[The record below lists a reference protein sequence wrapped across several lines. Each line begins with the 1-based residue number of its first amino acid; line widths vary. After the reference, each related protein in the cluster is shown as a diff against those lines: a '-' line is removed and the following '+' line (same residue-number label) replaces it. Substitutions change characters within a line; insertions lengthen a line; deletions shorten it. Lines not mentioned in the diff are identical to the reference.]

1 MDTYRKTHGNVP
13 ISEYVGYALANKG
26 RASDPNNVYN
36 PQDGPDAYTNTA
48 AYEKM
53 SAYATAARTRHGDDF
68 DLTTEP
74 LDTDL
79 LMRTGGGK
87 QHGRYM
93 IAHSAI
99 NPATVPTLREVRQ
112 GSSSTSDVP
121 IRPRQP
127 SSVQQIAAMQ
137 SQLEELRT
145 RQDELQEAHRREL
158 AAALA
163 ARDEAHRRH
172 MEAQQQHTQ
181 RQISDLVGYFQSIQ
195 SSTAPPLPASL
206 FAPPPVPPPVPAPAG
221 SPHQSW
227 GSNPTPSP
235 ESGWQV
241 TTYGHPST
249 QHTWP
254 GAHPQHGHPGLSGSP
269 PPRPGYS
276 YPYPSVPGQAMW
288 APWADLSYL
297 CGFVISVDF
306 DMFHV

>member
-1 MDTYRKTHGNVP
+1 LFVFFSQRKTHGNVP

-137 SQLEELRT
+137 
-145 RQDELQEAHRREL
+145 
-158 AAALA
+158 
-163 ARDEAHRRH
+163 
-172 MEAQQQHTQ
+172 
-181 RQISDLVGYFQSIQ
+181 
-195 SSTAPPLPASL
+195 
-206 FAPPPVPPPVPAPAG
+206 
-221 SPHQSW
+221 
-227 GSNPTPSP
+227 
-235 ESGWQV
+235 V
-241 TTYGHPST
+241 TT
-249 QHTWP
+249 
-254 GAHPQHGHPGLSGSP
+254 ALSI
-269 PPRPGYS
+269 
-276 YPYPSVPGQAMW
+276 V
-288 APWADLSYL
+288 
-297 CGFVISVDF
+297 
-306 DMFHV
+306 H

>member
-1 MDTYRKTHGNVP
+1 MYVSFFVCLFIFANALFSLRLINLVFFSQRKTHDNVP

-53 SAYATAARTRHGDDF
+53 SAYATAARTRYGDDF

-79 LMRTGGGK
+79 LMRMGGGK

-137 SQLEELRT
+137 
-145 RQDELQEAHRREL
+145 
-158 AAALA
+158 
-163 ARDEAHRRH
+163 
-172 MEAQQQHTQ
+172 
-181 RQISDLVGYFQSIQ
+181 
-195 SSTAPPLPASL
+195 
-206 FAPPPVPPPVPAPAG
+206 
-221 SPHQSW
+221 
-227 GSNPTPSP
+227 
-235 ESGWQV
+235 V
-241 TTYGHPST
+241 TT
-249 QHTWP
+249 
-254 GAHPQHGHPGLSGSP
+254 ALSI
-269 PPRPGYS
+269 
-276 YPYPSVPGQAMW
+276 V
-288 APWADLSYL
+288 
-297 CGFVISVDF
+297 
-306 DMFHV
+306 H